1 MVFAVSRERKTDSLR
16 LYVDVAGAFSFM
28 VSGRREGA
36 KMEKVKTDEAARM
49 EAERGE
55 RGRERESREF

>member
-1 MVFAVSRERKTDSLR
+1 MG
-16 LYVDVAGAFSFM
+16 VAGAFSFM

-55 RGRERESREF
+55 RGREREQRILG

>member
-1 MVFAVSRERKTDSLR
+1 MG
-16 LYVDVAGAFSFM
+16 VAGAFSFM

-55 RGRERESREF
+55 RGRERE